1 MSNRAVFL
9 DRDGTLIEHYDYL
22 TDPDQVKLLP
32 TVAKAMGL
40 LKDRD
45 FKLVVVTNQ
54 SAIARGM
61 LTEKK
66 LLEIHDR
73 LKYLLAEE
81 GAYLDQIYY
90 CPYHPEGVVDKYRRD
105 SDMRKPAPGM
115 LYLAA
120 RELDLDL
127 EQCWIVGDDD
137 RDIEAGKQAKCRTV
151 FIKPHHSP
159 LVQRGS
165 ATPDFQAVN
174 LQEAANQIIR
184 YADDRAGIEEEAE
197 EEKRRQEQAEAASRK
212 VVEEEKPASKVVE
225 APVPKEDSKSSA
237 SSVGGEGVADSVK
250 TEVTAKSE
258 VSEPAP
264 PTFLRPDVI
273 TTARRKKPVLDDGE
287 DSYPVEEDGPVLPKE
302 IVAVHQ
308 ETKQVR
314 NHEIARHK
322 TSKKRKPAVRDG
334 AIEGSRDTQ
343 DILTQILREL
353 KALNRQSTFSEFS
366 ISKLIAGIIQ
376 MLVFM
381 CLIGAIWFISAQ
393 EPDPEKAQL
402 VLLMGLVFQTL
413 TLTLLTLR
421 K

>member
-1 MSNRAVFL
+1 MSNRAVFF

-32 TVAKAMGL
+32 TVIKALRL

-45 FKLVVVTNQ
+45 FQLVVVTNQ
-54 SAIARGM
+54 SAVARGM

-73 LKYLLAEE
+73 MKYLLAEE

-120 RELDLDL
+120 RELELDL
-127 EQCWIVGDDD
+127 EQCWVVGDDD
-137 RDIEAGKQAKCRTV
+137 RDIEAGKNANCRTV
-151 FIKPHHSP
+151 LIKPHHSP

-165 ATPDFQAVN
+165 ETPDFQAVN

-184 YADDRAGIEEEAE
+184 YADDRSDSEAGDTEAE
-197 EEKRRQEQAEAASRK
+197 QDVAEAASKK
-212 VVEEEKPASKVVE
+212 VVEVEKTAPKVTE
-225 APVPKEDSKSSA
+225 TPVKKEDSTTSTSP
-237 SSVGGEGVADSVK
+237 VGGEDVTESVK
-250 TEVTAKSE
+250 TEVTVKSD
-258 VSEPAP
+258 VSAPAP

-273 TTARRKKPVLDDGE
+273 TTARRKKPALDDGE
-287 DSYPVEEDGPVLPKE
+287 DSQLVEDDGPTLPQE
-302 IVAVHQ
+302 IITVQQ
-308 ETKQVR
+308 ETKKVR
-314 NHEIARHK
+314 SHEIARRQA
-322 TSKKRKPAVRDG
+322 SKKRKPADRES
-334 AIEGSRDTQ
+334 AMEGSRETHE
-343 DILTQILREL
+343 ILTQILREL
-353 KALNRQSTFSEFS
+353 KALNRQGAFSEFS
-366 ISKLIAGIIQ
+366 VSKLLAGIFQ

-381 CLIGAIWFISAQ
+381 CLIGAIWFINAG

-402 VLLMGLVFQTL
+402 VLLMGVLFQVL
-413 TLTLLTLR
+413 TLTLLMMR

>member
-1 MSNRAVFL
+1 MSNRAVFF

-32 TVAKAMGL
+32 TVVKALQL

-45 FKLVVVTNQ
+45 FMLVVVTNQ
-54 SAIARGM
+54 SAVARGM

-73 LKYLLAEE
+73 MKYLLAEE

-120 RELDLDL
+120 QELDLDL
-127 EQCWIVGDDD
+127 EQSWIVGDDD
-137 RDIEAGKQAKCRTV
+137 RDVEAGKSAKCRTV
-151 FIKPHHSP
+151 LIKPHHSP
-159 LVQRGS
+159 LVQRGT

-184 YADDRAGIEEEAE
+184 YADDRIGTEEEVEEAQHRSEPAE
-197 EEKRRQEQAEAASRK
+197 VVSEK
-212 VVEEEKPASKVVE
+212 VVKVEKTASKVVE
-225 APVPKEDSKSSA
+225 KPVKKEDSSAKKSSLDKEGA
-237 SSVGGEGVADSVK
+237 AGSGSS
-250 TEVTAKSE
+250 EVTVKSE
-258 VSEPAP
+258 VSEPEAP
-264 PTFLRPDVI
+264 IFLRPDVI
-273 TTARRKKPVLDDGE
+273 TTARRKRPSLDDGE
-287 DSYPVEEDGPVLPKE
+287 DVPILEDDGPALPKE
-302 IVAVHQ
+302 IMAVQ
-308 ETKQVR
+308 GQAKKVR
-314 NHEIARHK
+314 NHEIARRK
-322 TSKKRKPAVRDG
+322 ASKQRKSAGDNTKM
-334 AIEGSRDTQ
+334 AGSRETQ
-343 DILTQILREL
+343 EILTQILREL
-353 KALNRQSTFSEFS
+353 KSLNRQGSFSEFS
-366 ISKLIAGIIQ
+366 VSKLLAGIVQ

-381 CLIGAIWFISAQ
+381 CLIAAIWFFSGR

-413 TLTLLTLR
+413 TLTLLTMR

>member
-1 MSNRAVFL
+1 MSNRAVFF

-32 TVAKAMGL
+32 TVIKALRL

-45 FKLVVVTNQ
+45 FQLVVVTNQ
-54 SAIARGM
+54 SAVARGM

-73 LKYLLAEE
+73 MKYLLAEE

-120 RELDLDL
+120 RELELDL

-137 RDIEAGKQAKCRTV
+137 RDIEAGKHANCRTV

-184 YADDRAGIEEEAE
+184 YADDRLETEEDPKE
-197 EEKRRQEQAEAASRK
+197 EQRPVEQSDVASKK
-212 VVEEEKPASKVVE
+212 VVAVEKKVTKAAE
-225 APVPKEDSKSSA
+225 TPVKKEDSPTSTSP
-237 SSVGGEGVADSVK
+237 VGGEGVTESVK
-250 TEVTAKSE
+250 TEVTVKPD
-258 VSEPAP
+258 VSAPAP

-273 TTARRKKPVLDDGE
+273 TTVRRKKPALDDGE
-287 DSYPVEEDGPVLPKE
+287 DSHPFEDDGPTLPQE
-302 IVAVHQ
+302 ILAIQQ
-308 ETKQVR
+308 ETKKVR
-314 NHEIARHK
+314 SHEIARRQA
-322 TSKKRKPAVRDG
+322 SKKRKPADRES
-334 AIEGSRDTQ
+334 AMEGSRETQ
-343 DILTQILREL
+343 EILTQILREL
-353 KALNRQSTFSEFS
+353 KALNRQGAFSEFS
-366 ISKLIAGIIQ
+366 VSKLLAGIFQ

-381 CLIGAIWFISAQ
+381 CLIGAIWFISAR

-402 VLLMGLVFQTL
+402 VLLMGVLFQVL
-413 TLTLLTLR
+413 TLTLLMMR